1 MISFAAV
8 DLSSL
13 VADIDGHQRK
23 IVSASVRP
31 ARIAHGDSGIPLQ
44 GGRTLPFVVTRGWNA
59 PAGNYVEAW
68 YLIDPETRE
77 VLFEGPR
84 RLASVWGLLS
94 WTEFT
99 DTVDEPVPLQPG
111 TYEIVFALSGLLGGT
126 LPVEAREVA
135 AAESA

>member
-1 MISFAAV
+1 ME
-8 DLSSL
+8 LSSL

-31 ARIAHGDSGIPLQ
+31 ARAAHGNAGIPLQ

-77 VLFEGPR
+77 VLFEGPSR
-84 RLASVWGLLS
+84 HASVWGLLS
-94 WTEFT
+94 WTEFS
-99 DTVDEPVPLQPG
+99 DTVEEAVPLEPG
-111 TYEIVFALSGLLGGT
+111 NYEIVFALSGLLGGRF
-126 LPVEAREVA
+126 PVEAHEVA

>member
-1 MISFAAV
+1 V
-8 DLSSL
+8 ELSSL

-31 ARIAHGDSGIPLQ
+31 ARAAHGNTGISLS

-59 PAGNYVEAW
+59 PAGNYIEAW

-77 VLFEGPR
+77 VLFEGPSR
-84 RLASVWGLLS
+84 RASVWGLLS

-99 DTVDEPVPLQPG
+99 DTIEESVPLEPG
-111 TYEIVFALSGLLGGT
+111 NYEIVFALSGLLGGRT
-126 LPVEAREVA
+126 PVEAREVA